1 MRALQVS
8 VLGLACMMY
17 IVFRPVSSGNIL
29 YPVLALLAALSLADL
44 LGLTSLRGRRLEP
57 RYVLAVLLLSASIL
71 IASLVG
77 MVRDTPGFTHQFLVW
92 FGGTLIWS
100 VWAAAIRAEHIRRLL
115 TAITAAAGVL
125 AALIVLYVGAN
136 LGWLP
141 EIIPSELLEEQG
153 AGFDGTSGSA
163 IRLYGLSSLVIAGP
177 LAVAGALSPRN
188 RYLPNR
194 WLLVGVAVL
203 AALASFVAGR
213 RAITLVI
220 VLTPLLMLLVRWAL
234 APRRE
239 RTQPRRVRIPVW
251 AVVVF
256 PLLIPLLA
264 WFVTT
269 PLARQVSQAFVSVLD
284 LLGILQTGTDS
295 ADLRTEQAGELLVG
309 WSQHPLLGAGLG
321 AELASG
327 YTRSDERSWSFEL
340 QYHQFLF
347 NYGAVGVVLLVAAAV
362 LVVSLAR
369 KAAAAHPENLPVLV
383 VVGTAA
389 LALLIANAT
398 NPYLQATGHHW
409 GLALAIGV
417 AHALALGRGLDADD
431 AGPEVASAGAGA
443 GLDARSEARA

>member
-1 MRALQVS
+1 
-8 VLGLACMMY
+8 
-17 IVFRPVSSGNIL
+17 
-29 YPVLALLAALSLADL
+29 
-44 LGLTSLRGRRLEP
+44 
-57 RYVLAVLLLSASIL
+57 
-71 IASLVG
+71 
-77 MVRDTPGFTHQFLVW
+77 
-92 FGGTLIWS
+92 
-100 VWAAAIRAEHIRRLL
+100 
-115 TAITAAAGVL
+115 
-125 AALIVLYVGAN
+125 
-136 LGWLP
+136 
-141 EIIPSELLEEQG
+141 
-153 AGFDGTSGSA
+153 
-163 IRLYGLSSLVIAGP
+163 
-177 LAVAGALSPRN
+177 
-188 RYLPNR
+188 
-194 WLLVGVAVL
+194 
-203 AALASFVAGR
+203 
-213 RAITLVI
+213 
-220 VLTPLLMLLVRWAL
+220 
-234 APRRE
+234 
-239 RTQPRRVRIPVW
+239 VRIPVW